1 MNSRSVRVLVIVS
14 VLLNVFLIGGI
25 VGGGYRW
32 VAAQRSVAEQQA
44 RPLRFAA
51 DGLSQERQQQ
61 FADDLR
67 QARRDSRTLAQ
78 DSREGRLDVAQVMAA
93 PQFDP
98 AALDAALARTRN
110 ADMALR
116 IRVEQTIATFAASLS
131 PEERVI
137 FADGLKRDGL
147 LRVAPA
153 PPEKK

>member
-67 QARRDSRTLAQ
+67 QARRDSRTLTQ

-116 IRVEQTIATFAASLS
+116 IRVEQTIATF
-131 PEERVI
+131 
-137 FADGLKRDGL
+137 
-147 LRVAPA
+147 
-153 PPEKK
+153 

>member
-1 MNSRSVRVLVIVS
+1 MNSRLVRVLVIVS

-32 VAAQRSVAEQQA
+32 VAAQRSVAAQQA

-51 DGLSQERQQQ
+51 KGLSQERQQQ
-61 FADDLR
+61 FVEDLQ
-67 QARRDSRTLAQ
+67 QARRNSRTLAQ
-78 DSREGRLDVAQVMAA
+78 DSRQGRLDVAQVLAA

-98 AALDAALARTRN
+98 TALDAALARTRN
-110 ADMALR
+110 ADVALR
-116 IRVEQTIATFAASLS
+116 IRVEQTIATFAGSLS

-153 PPEKK
+153 PTEKK

>member
-32 VAAQRSVAEQQA
+32 VAAQRSVAAQQA
-44 RPLRFAA
+44 RPLRSAA
-51 DGLSQERQQQ
+51 NGLSQERQQQ
-61 FADDLR
+61 FVDDLR
-67 QARRDSRTLAQ
+67 QARRDGRMLAQ
-78 DSREGRLDVAQVMAA
+78 DSREGRLDVAQALAA

-98 AALDAALARTRN
+98 AAVDAALARTRN

-137 FADGLKRDGL
+137 FADGLKHDGL

-153 PPEKK
+153 PPVKK

>member
-14 VLLNVFLIGGI
+14 VVLNVFLIGGI

-32 VAAQRSVAEQQA
+32 VAAQRSVAAQQG

-51 DGLSQERQQQ
+51 NGLSQERQQQ
-61 FADDLR
+61 FVDDLR
-67 QARRDSRTLAQ
+67 QARRDGRAQAQ
-78 DSREGRLDVAQVMAA
+78 DSRAGRLDVAQVLAA

>member
-32 VAAQRSVAEQQA
+32 VAAQRSVAAQQA

-98 AALDAALARTRN
+98 AALDAALARTRD
-110 ADMALR
+110 ADVALR
-116 IRVEQTIATFAASLS
+116 MRVEQTIATFAASLS

>member
-32 VAAQRSVAEQQA
+32 VAAQRSVAAQQA
-44 RPLRFAA
+44 RPLRFAV
-51 DGLSQERQQQ
+51 DGLSKERQQQ
-61 FADDLR
+61 FVDDLR
-67 QARRDSRTLAQ
+67 QARRDGHMLAQ
-78 DSREGRLDVAQVMAA
+78 DSRE
-93 PQFDP
+93 FDP

-110 ADMALR
+110 ADVALR

-137 FADGLKRDGL
+137 FADGLKHDGL
-147 LRVAPA
+147 LRVAPV
-153 PPEKK
+153 PPGKK